1 MLDKNYGI
9 KLDPDTLAGERKCMA
24 HVLEPV
30 VKEPNGVYNPGMK
43 EAIED
48 CRNLSA
54 ADLLS
59 IQLGK
64 ASVSWRNYR
73 ESGLRSQSGAG
84 ELPSALMAATYITAS
99 IEVMDKLQ
107 HVWARNQILIGER
120 RLYPKSTRALSE
132 AEAKYIEQVDKVL
145 AFAAEVVKTLQ
156 KPIIGMRWEYRV
168 AEADRVRVA
177 IHLAA
182 VAINVV
188 EHQDGRSRYATGVE
202 LYGDEG
208 TYLGRWYETRNKLK
222 LFLADLERQLAEGD
236 KKAAALATKRVR

>member
-1 MLDKNYGI
+1 MRDGTADLNNNLSRTAPKRALKGQTMLDKNYGI

-73 ESGLRSQSGAG
+73 ESGLRSSFLALIRLLRSGFF
-84 ELPSALMAATYITAS
+84 
-99 IEVMDKLQ
+99 
-107 HVWARNQILIGER
+107 
-120 RLYPKSTRALSE
+120 RALTTDCCDPALRRE
-132 AEAKYIEQVDKVL
+132 TL
-145 AFAAEVVKTLQ
+145 CWFACRGLLKFLLQ
-156 KPIIGMRWEYRV
+156 R
-168 AEADRVRVA
+168 
-177 IHLAA
+177 
-182 VAINVV
+182 
-188 EHQDGRSRYATGVE
+188 
-202 LYGDEG
+202 
-208 TYLGRWYETRNKLK
+208 GRWLRLRN
-222 LFLADLERQLAEGD
+222 
-236 KKAAALATKRVR
+236 TT